1 MAIDLF
7 TFIFHNHTTETIENA
22 NSIVRTEIQLVI
34 LLIFLNCFL
43 VMPPYVLHLST
54 LYGINLTGNK

>member
-7 TFIFHNHTTETIENA
+7 TFAFHNHTMETIENA
-22 NSIVRTEIQLVI
+22 NSIVRTEIQLLI

-43 VMPPYVLHLST
+43 VRPPYVT
-54 LYGINLTGNK
+54 TPKYFI